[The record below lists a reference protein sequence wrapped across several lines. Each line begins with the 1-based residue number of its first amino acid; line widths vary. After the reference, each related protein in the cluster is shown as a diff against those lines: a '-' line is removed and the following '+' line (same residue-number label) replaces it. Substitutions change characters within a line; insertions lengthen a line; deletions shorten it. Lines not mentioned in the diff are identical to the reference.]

1 MVNMNRKKENIGV
14 IIFRKHQY
22 NNTIISVFVLG
33 LKPVVYKIKIVK

>member
-1 MVNMNRKKENIGV
+1 MNRKKENIGV

-22 NNTIISVFVLG
+22 NNIISVFVLG